1 MQSIGGNHWLGG
13 KKSSTIGWC
22 HVLLELIV
30 REIFNITMSYA
41 QTHPIKQKDAFHD
54 NNTSTTMR
62 CLFITSKRCGWA

>member
-30 REIFNITMSYA
+30 
-41 QTHPIKQKDAFHD
+41 
-54 NNTSTTMR
+54 
-62 CLFITSKRCGWA
+62 KRILQYYYVLCSDSPNQAKGCIS